1 MVFAIPSLQHL
12 QTINSITQS
21 TVAHVFY
28 LDQNVRHLFLELHL
42 AWILALGNCNWKP
55 RPGSWF
61 GTCNLDIATWNPDDL
76 HLGLKLENCNL
87 QLQTLTWILVWN
99 LTHTHIWINSCIQF
113 DTHIWN
119 YYKHGTEGTSRNVPH
134 ATESTY
140 PTNHVWIELGWLL
153 RSWLLPVAQVH
164 AEASSRKCATGCR
177 CGAIRQPTLQVLVV
191 AIANGPHQSMHVRAL
206 VSSLKHSL
214 PDHNTCTLPSE
225 IQRQ

>member
-99 LTHTHIWINSCIQF
+99 LTHTHTSGSIAAYNL
-113 DTHIWN
+113 THTSGTTTSMVQKALQGTFLTQLNPLTPQTMCELNWDGFSDPG
-119 YYKHGTEGTSRNVPH
+119 YYQWRRSMRRHHHANAPQAADAELYDNPH
-134 ATESTY
+134 Y
-140 PTNHVWIELGWLL
+140 KCW
-153 RSWLLPVAQVH
+153 
-164 AEASSRKCATGCR
+164 SS
-177 CGAIRQPTLQVLVV
+177 Q
-191 AIANGPHQSMHVRAL
+191 
-206 VSSLKHSL
+206 
-214 PDHNTCTLPSE
+214 
-225 IQRQ
+225 